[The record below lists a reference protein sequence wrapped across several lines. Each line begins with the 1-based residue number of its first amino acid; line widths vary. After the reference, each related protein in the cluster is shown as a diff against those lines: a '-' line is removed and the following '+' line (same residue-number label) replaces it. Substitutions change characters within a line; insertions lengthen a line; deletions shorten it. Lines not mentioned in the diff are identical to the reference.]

1 MGRAT
6 GMGPAI
12 MKGAE
17 LIGAL
22 CRCADSLFNTTTTP
36 ESASLALHAASIL
49 AGMPRAPDTELVVAA
64 SRAHMAGDNGNLGL
78 AHCLAMALETELD
91 ISHDLAVGVLMP
103 RVIRFN
109 APIAGDVIKRLAVA
123 LEVEPE
129 DHDPEQIAA
138 GIEAALFDLY
148 DKTGFPRYFD
158 PEDFDPNLIPDMAMA
173 AGRGLYGEGYLET
186 PPTGQTLIPSPNR
199 RRATISEGEELFER
213 CFV

>member
-1 MGRAT
+1 M
-6 GMGPAI
+6 M
-12 MKGAE
+12 GAE

-36 ESASLALHAASIL
+36 ESASLALNAASIL
-49 AGMPRAPDTELVVAA
+49 ARSARDGADDESADVVMAA
-64 SRAHMAGDNGNLGL
+64 SRAHMASDNSNLGL

-91 ISHDLAVGVLMP
+91 IGHDLAVGVLMP

-109 APIAGDVIKRLAVA
+109 APIAGDVMKRLAAA
-123 LEVEPE
+123 LTVDPG
-129 DHDPEQIAA
+129 DHDPEQIAI
-138 GIEAALFDLY
+138 GIETALFDLY

-186 PPTGQTLIPSPNR
+186 PPTRQTLIPSPNR
-199 RRATISEGEELFER
+199 RRATIREGEELFER
-213 CFV
+213 CFA